1 MKWMI
6 ISMVVFIASEI
17 VIGYFLGNLIV
28 GRFAS
33 MGLKFLMQ
41 GLSMLIGFYVG
52 GFLVGVIS
60 PGVRIWEPA
69 AGAFCSVGLLMVVTL
84 FTPSVFYHFSLI
96 KVILGGIIA
105 FALALY
111 GARMGERVMRNRL
124 DE

>member
-1 MKWMI
+1 
-6 ISMVVFIASEI
+6 MVVFIASEI